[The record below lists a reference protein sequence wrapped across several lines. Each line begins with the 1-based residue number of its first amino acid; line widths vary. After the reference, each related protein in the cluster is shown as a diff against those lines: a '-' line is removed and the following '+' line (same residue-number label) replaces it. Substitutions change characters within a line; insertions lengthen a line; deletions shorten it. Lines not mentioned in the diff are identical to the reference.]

1 MFLNIPLHNC
11 STANYAVIIKQLHLP
26 FFCLTGSSI
35 LPGRWQ
41 ISHFTKW
48 CPDVGKSEPFLS
60 IRDGY
65 TPQPLLRIQQMWAV
79 FWLVWLWNVSVWKG
93 DNIPIFSQKVYV
105 IKQQNVQLFKSTF
118 FEVWFCHS
126 MLCLLHSGL
135 QFICKESQRKCCSEY
150 TVHKA
155 TSKTNSTNAC
165 VIFVLYNSSISW
177 S

>member
-11 STANYAVIIKQLHLP
+11 STANKAVTSAL
-26 FFCLTGSSI
+26 FCLTGSSI

-65 TPQPLLRIQQMWAV
+65 TPQPLLSTNTT
-79 FWLVWLWNVSVWKG
+79 NVSSILAGLALEWQHLERGQHSRFFSESICHKTAECPIVQIYIFWSFA
-93 DNIPIFSQKVYV
+93 IPCCAYYIQDCSLYAK
-105 IKQQNVQLFKSTF
+105 N
-118 FEVWFCHS
+118 HS
-126 MLCLLHSGL
+126 ENAAVVKH
-135 QFICKESQRKCCSEY
+135 R
-150 TVHKA
+150 A